1 MFKIN
6 LIFSFLESLKY
17 REGNMSKLWKV
28 ISACALF
35 IILLVISVNAISA
48 NNNDDYSS
56 IKKFAWESLSVDQQ
70 NEVTEDW
77 KEATVKKTKLE
88 KKYGLF
94 DEKYINKKVY
104 AVTFK
109 VDGNSLL
116 GDITA
121 YVSLNKKTFIGVANR
136 E

>member
-1 MFKIN
+1 
-6 LIFSFLESLKY
+6 
-17 REGNMSKLWKV
+17 MSKLWKV